1 MQHRRLFDLARHL
14 SDSRPHVLRNRTT
27 MPKDLRSFIGQLEKD
42 SPNDIARVT
51 KPISPIYEIS
61 ALLTHLESQKKF
73 PLLYCENVTGH
84 NAPVLINAQVSRRF
98 MALALECEIRDLAR
112 TYSERQSQHLP
123 PTEIDNAPV
132 HELIQTGDAIDLT
145 QIPML
150 THYDVNIAPYITAG
164 IVAAVDPETG
174 VRNTSYN
181 RLMMAGKRELRI
193 FMAIGRHLWT
203 LHNKLERRNKPL
215 PIAVVIGVH
224 PLVSLGAQAF
234 TASTEDEYAVIGG
247 MMSEP
252 LRVVK
257 AKTVPILV
265 PADAEM
271 IIEGNILPNL
281 RRVEGPFG
289 EFTGHAVPSDD
300 RPVIDVTAITHRRN
314 YIFQDIHAGYTEH
327 KMMGALPREAAL
339 LKAVRQTVP
348 TVKDVC
354 MPVSGTCRFH
364 AYISIAKR
372 APGQAKNAICAAL
385 AADMLLKHV
394 VIVDEDIDVFDEER
408 VLWAVANR
416 FQADR
421 GLVVIANAQGSELDP
436 SAGPGGMNAKMG
448 LDATKPMSGFPPE
461 LRVPDVVMKK
471 IRLED
476 FFP

>member
-1 MQHRRLFDLARHL
+1 LF
-14 SDSRPHVLRNRTT
+14 
-27 MPKDLRSFIGQLEKD
+27 
-42 SPNDIARVT
+42 
-51 KPISPIYEIS
+51 
-61 ALLTHLESQKKF
+61 
-73 PLLYCENVTGH
+73 CENVI
-84 NAPVLINAQVSRRF
+84 NCAAPVVVNAQVSRRL
-98 MALALECEIRDLAR
+98 MALALECDPRDLAR
-112 TYSERQSQHLP
+112 KFAARQAQTLTP
-123 PTEIDNAPV
+123 VEIDKAPV
-132 HELIQTGDAIDLT
+132 HEIICLGDDVDLE
-145 QIPML
+145 QVPML
-150 THYDVNIAPYITAG
+150 THYDVNVAPYITAG
-164 IVAAVDPETG
+164 IVAAADPDSG

-203 LHNKLERRNKPL
+203 LHNKLEQRKQPL
-215 PIAVVIGVH
+215 PVAIIIGVH
-224 PLVSLGAQAF
+224 PLFSLGAQAF
-234 TASTEDEYAVIGG
+234 TPSTEDEYAVIGG
-247 MMSEP
+247 MMDEP
-252 LRVVK
+252 LRVVR

-271 IIEGNILPNL
+271 IIEGFILPDV
-281 RRVEGPFG
+281 RRIEGPFG
-289 EFTGHAVPSDD
+289 EFTGHAVPADN
-300 RPVIDVTAITHRRN
+300 RPVIEVTAITHRRG

-327 KMMGALPREAAL
+327 KLMGAVPREAAL

-372 APGQAKNAICAAL
+372 APGHAKNAICAAF

-394 VIVDEDIDVFDEER
+394 VIVDDDIDVFDEER

-436 SAGPGGMNAKMG
+436 SAAAGGINAKMG
-448 LDATKPMSGFPPE
+448 LDATKPLTGFPPE
-461 LRVPDVVMKK
+461 LRIPEDVMKR

-476 FFP
+476 YLP